1 MTEPIDTL
9 VIGAGQAGLSMSWW
23 LQQQGREH
31 LLLERGRIAERWR
44 SERWDALAFQFP
56 NWMLRLPGHAYEG
69 AEPEAF
75 MGRDGIV
82 DFLAGYARRNAA
94 PVRSGVNVSTLTAT
108 DHGTLK
114 LTTGQGTMEARNVV
128 VATGPYQQPAVPPFA
143 AVLPPSIAQVTANR
157 YTRPAD
163 LAEGGVLVVGSGGS
177 GYQIAEDLAQ
187 AGRQVWF
194 SARRHRLI
202 PRRYRGRDIGWW
214 LETMGITEQTADGG
228 AALDFRPPLVTGVG
242 GGRSIDLRLLAA
254 QGVTLLGS
262 LNGAEGNRLSFA
274 TDLNANLAAA
284 DDTLRQFAAL
294 TDAYAAAHRLAVD
307 PPGELDARLATRPPP
322 LPETATLDL
331 RAVGIATVIW
341 ATGYRYDFGWIA
353 CPVLDPQGAP
363 VQRRGVTSVP
373 GLYFLGL
380 PRMHKVKSAF
390 FWGVGEDAAYI
401 AEHIAA
407 RQR

>member
-1 MTEPIDTL
+1 MTDPIDTL

-23 LQQQGREH
+23 LQRQGRAH
-31 LLLERGRIAERWR
+31 VILERGRVGERWR

-69 AEPEAF
+69 VEPEAF

-82 DFLAGYARRNAA
+82 DFIAGYARRNAA
-94 PVRSGVNVSTLTAT
+94 PVRTGVNVSALAAT
-108 DHGTLK
+108 GAGL
-114 LTTGQGTMEARNVV
+114 LRVTTGQGTLEASNVV

-143 AVLPPSIAQVTANR
+143 AAFPASIAQVTANR

-187 AGRQVWF
+187 AGRRVCF
-194 SARRHRLI
+194 AARRHRLI

-214 LETMGITEQTADGG
+214 LETMGVTEQTADGG
-228 AALDFRPPLVTGVG
+228 APLDFRPPLVTGVG
-242 GGRSIDLRLLAA
+242 GGRSIDLRLLAD

-262 LNGAEGNRLSFA
+262 LGGAEGNRLSIHA
-274 TDLNANLAAA
+274 DLNANLAAA
-284 DDTLRQFAAL
+284 DDTLRQFVTL
-294 TDAYAAAHRLAVD
+294 TDAYAAAHRLEVD
-307 PPGELDARLATRPPP
+307 PPGELDERLARRPAP
-322 LPETATLDL
+322 LPERTSLDL
-331 RAVGIATVIW
+331 AAEGITTVIW

-353 CPVLDPQGAP
+353 CPVLDAQGAP
-363 VQRRGVTSVP
+363 VQRRGVTAVP

-390 FWGVGEDAAYI
+390 FWGVGEDAEYI
-401 AEHIAA
+401 AGHIAG
-407 RQR
+407 RQP